1 MHSAS
6 SKCNGEQLLL
16 QYSTFEFP
24 DLMSSNDQFDGTVQ
38 LSSKV
43 TFEHIQNMSRM
54 HAIPDASRICMAV
67 N

>member
-1 MHSAS
+1 
-6 SKCNGEQLLL
+6 
-16 QYSTFEFP
+16 
-24 DLMSSNDQFDGTVQ
+24 MSSNDQFDGTVQ